1 MSQRDRTII
10 GVVAVL
16 VVLAGGWFLMI
27 QPKRQQASKLG
38 TQLASAQAELSSVQ
52 AQVAGDEA
60 AKSAFGKN
68 YTTLARLG
76 EAVPANDNVPSLV
89 YQLQNAASGSKVDFR
104 GLTLNPAT
112 ASSTAPTTSPSASQA
127 ATAALP
133 PGAAVGE
140 AGFPIEPFTF
150 TFQGN
155 FFHLSNFFRRLQQFV
170 VANNN
175 TVSVSGRLMTLNAIS
190 FQAAQAG
197 FPQIT
202 ATISATTYLIPQSQG
217 LLDGATAAGPGK
229 SSSVSVSTPSSG
241 SSGSAPAVITSIV
254 R

>member
-10 GVVAVL
+10 GVVVVL
-16 VVLAGGWFLMI
+16 VVLAGGWFLVI

-60 AKSAFGKN
+60 AKSAFARN

-112 ASSTAPTTSPSASQA
+112 SSSHDADHFDRPPARRRRRRCR
-127 ATAALP
+127 

-140 AGFPIEPFTF
+140 AGLP
-150 TFQGN
+150 
-155 FFHLSNFFRRLQQFV
+155 
-170 VANNN
+170 
-175 TVSVSGRLMTLNAIS
+175 
-190 FQAAQAG
+190 
-197 FPQIT
+197 
-202 ATISATTYLIPQSQG
+202 
-217 LLDGATAAGPGK
+217 D
-229 SSSVSVSTPSSG
+229 
-241 SSGSAPAVITSIV
+241 
-254 R
+254 

>member
-1 MSQRDRTII
+1 MSQRDRTIL
-10 GVVAVL
+10 GVVVLL
-16 VVLAGGWFLMI
+16 VVLAGGWFFVI

-38 TQLASAQAELSSVQ
+38 AQLTTAQSELSSVQ

-76 EAVPANDNVPSLV
+76 EAVPTNDNVPSLV

-104 GLTLNPAT
+104 GLTLNPASSS
-112 ASSTAPTTSPSASQA
+112 SSTTPTTSSSASQA

-155 FFHLSNFFRRLQQFV
+155 FFHLSNFFHRLQQFV

-175 TVSVSGRLMTLNAIS
+175 TVAVSGRLMTLNAIS
-190 FQAAQAG
+190 FQASQSG

-217 LLDGATAAGPGK
+217 LLDGATTAGPSG
-229 SSSVSVSTPSSG
+229 SSVSVATPSSG
-241 SSGSAPAVITSIV
+241 SSSSAPAVVTPIV

>member
-1 MSQRDRTII
+1 MSQRDRTIL
-10 GVVAVL
+10 GVVVLL
-16 VVLAGGWFLMI
+16 VVLAGGWFFVI

-38 TQLASAQAELSSVQ
+38 AQLTTAQSELSSVQ

-60 AKSAFGKN
+60 AKSAFGRN

-76 EAVPANDNVPSLV
+76 EAVPTNDNVPSLV

-104 GLTLNPAT
+104 GLTLNPASSS
-112 ASSTAPTTSPSASQA
+112 SSTTPTTSSSASQA

-155 FFHLSNFFRRLQQFV
+155 FFHLSNFFHRLQQFV

-175 TVSVSGRLMTLNAIS
+175 TVAVSGRLMTLNAIS
-190 FQAAQAG
+190 FQASQSG

-217 LLDGATAAGPGK
+217 LLDGATTAGPSG
-229 SSSVSVSTPSSG
+229 SSVSVATPSSG
-241 SSGSAPAVITSIV
+241 SSSSAPAVVTPIV

>member
-1 MSQRDRTII
+1 VSQRDRTIL
-10 GVVAVL
+10 GVVVVL
-16 VVLAGGWFLMI
+16 VVLAGGWFLVI
-27 QPKRQQASKLG
+27 QPKRQQASKLS
-38 TQLASAQAELSSVQ
+38 TQLTSVQSELSSVQ
-52 AQVAGDEA
+52 AQVTGDEA
-60 AKSAFGKN
+60 AKSAFASN
-68 YTTLARLG
+68 YTSLARLG

-89 YQLQNAASGSKVDFR
+89 YQLQNAASASNVDFR
-104 GLTLNPAT
+104 GLQLNPA
-112 ASSTAPTTSPSASQA
+112 SSTSSSTSSTSSSSSSSAS
-127 ATAALP
+127 ALP

-155 FFHLSNFFRRLQQFV
+155 FFHLSNFFNRLQKFV
-170 VANNN
+170 VATNK
-175 TVSVSGRLMTLNAIS
+175 TVSVSGRLMTLNAINL
-190 FQAAQAG
+190 QAAASG

-217 LLDGATAAGPGK
+217 LLDGATAAGPGG

-241 SSGSAPAVITSIV
+241 SSSSAPAVITPLA

>member
-16 VVLAGGWFLMI
+16 VILAGGWFLMI

-60 AKSAFGKN
+60 AKSAFAKN

-89 YQLQNAASGSKVDFR
+89 YQLQNAASSSKVDFR

-112 ASSTAPTTSPSASQA
+112 SSSTTPTTSPSASQA

-155 FFHLSNFFRRLQQFV
+155 FFHLSSFFRRLQQFV

-175 TVSVSGRLMTLNAIS
+175 KVSVSGRLMTLNAIS

-229 SSSVSVSTPSSG
+229 SSVSVSTPSSG
-241 SSGSAPAVITSIV
+241 SSSSAPAVVTPIV

>member
-1 MSQRDRTII
+1 VSQRDRTIVS
-10 GVVAVL
+10 VVALL
-16 VVLAGGWFLMI
+16 VVLAGGWFFVI

-38 TQLASAQAELSSVQ
+38 TQLATAQSELSSVQ
-52 AQVAGDEA
+52 AQVAGDQA
-60 AKSAFGKN
+60 AKSAFGRN

-76 EAVPANDNVPSLV
+76 EAVPTNDNVPSLV
-89 YQLQNAASGSKVDFR
+89 YQLQNAAGTSKVDFR
-104 GLTLNPAT
+104 GLTLNPASSS
-112 ASSTAPTTSPSASQA
+112 SSTAPTTSSSASQA

-155 FFHLSNFFRRLQQFV
+155 FFHLSNFFRRLQRFV

-175 TVSVSGRLMTLNAIS
+175 SVSVSGRLVTLNAIS
-190 FQAAQAG
+190 FQASQSG

-202 ATISATTYLIPQSQG
+202 ATISATTYLIPQAQG
-217 LLDGATAAGPGK
+217 LLDGATTAGPGG
-229 SSSVSVSTPSSG
+229 SSVTVSTPSSG
-241 SSGSAPAVITSIV
+241 SSSSAPAVVTPIV

>member
-1 MSQRDRTII
+1 VSHRDRTIL
-10 GVVAVL
+10 GVVILL
-16 VVLAGGWFLMI
+16 VALAGGWFLVI

-38 TQLASAQAELSSVQ
+38 TQLASAQSQLSSVQ
-52 AQVAGDEA
+52 ALVAGDQA
-60 AKSAFGKN
+60 AKAAFPSN

-89 YQLQNAASGSKVDFR
+89 YQLQNAASGAKVDFR
-104 GLTLNPAT
+104 GLQLNPAS
-112 ASSTAPTTSPSASQA
+112 SSTTATSSSASQS

-133 PGAAVGE
+133 PGAAVGP

-155 FFHLSNFFRRLQQFV
+155 FFHLSNFFNRLQKFV
-170 VANNN
+170 IATNKKVA
-175 TVSVSGRLMTLNAIS
+175 VSGRLMTLNAINL
-190 FQAAQAG
+190 QAAQAG

-217 LLDGATAAGPGK
+217 LLDGATAAGPGG
-229 SSSVSVSTPSSG
+229 SSVSVSSPSSG
-241 SSGSAPAVITSIV
+241 SSSSAPAAITPTV

>member
-1 MSQRDRTII
+1 VSQRDRTIL
-10 GVVAVL
+10 GVVVLL
-16 VVLAGGWFLMI
+16 VVLAGGWFFVI

-38 TQLASAQAELSSVQ
+38 AQLSTAQSELSSVQ

-76 EAVPANDNVPSLV
+76 EAVPTNDNVPSLV

-104 GLTLNPAT
+104 GLTLNPASSS
-112 ASSTAPTTSPSASQA
+112 SSTTPTTSSSASQA

-155 FFHLSNFFRRLQQFV
+155 FFHLSNFFHRLQQFV

-175 TVSVSGRLMTLNAIS
+175 TVAVSGRLMTLNAIS
-190 FQAAQAG
+190 FQASQSG

-217 LLDGATAAGPGK
+217 LLDGATTAGPSG
-229 SSSVSVSTPSSG
+229 SSVSVTTPSSG
-241 SSGSAPAVITSIV
+241 SSSSAPAVVTPIV